1 MLKPI
6 LAALALLAFGLTA
19 CGSAADNPPAA
30 PAPAAEPVPVAPA
43 AGESAA
49 AAEPVAPAEPQSPA
63 AAPAAQQGPPAG
75 TAADAARP
83 GATANPEPVFDDA
96 RVEGLVAEW
105 ETDLALIAQVA
116 ACVEQELGL
125 ERPLQPEDFQLQAH
139 QPAIVACV
147 AKEVGNE

>member
-6 LAALALLAFGLTA
+6 LAALALLALGLTA

-30 PAPAAEPVPVAPA
+30 PEPASVAPA
-43 AGESAA
+43 ATESSSAVPVVPAAPPAVQQGQPAVPAA
-49 AAEPVAPAEPQSPA
+49 AAAS
-63 AAPAAQQGPPAG
+63 
-75 TAADAARP
+75 P
-83 GATANPEPVFDDA
+83 GATANPEPAFDDA

-116 ACVEQELGL
+116 VCVEQELGL

-139 QPAIVACV
+139 QPAIVACI

>member
-6 LAALALLAFGLTA
+6 LATLALLALGLTA

-30 PAPAAEPVPVAPA
+30 AVPAPASVTPA
-43 AGESAA
+43 AAESAA
-49 AAEPVAPAEPQSPA
+49 AEPQAPAAP
-63 AAPAAQQGPPAG
+63 PAAQQGQPAVPAV
-75 TAADAARP
+75 AAASP
-83 GATANPEPVFDDA
+83 GAAANPEPAFDDA

-116 ACVEQELGL
+116 DCVEQELGL

>member
-6 LAALALLAFGLTA
+6 LAALALFALGLTA

-30 PAPAAEPVPVAPA
+30 AVPAPASVAPA
-43 AGESAA
+43 AGESS
-49 AAEPVAPAEPQSPA
+49 AAEPVDPVAPQAPAIQ
-63 AAPAAQQGPPAG
+63 PAAQQVQPPVPAV
-75 TAADAARP
+75 AAASP
-83 GATANPEPVFDDA
+83 GATANPEPAFDDA

-116 ACVEQELGL
+116 ACVERELGL